1 MMNRVL
7 LLVALV
13 GLVAAVPAQA
23 TVVEALTLQ
32 QMCDRAHSVLRG
44 TCVSAQTAWTPDNA
58 YVVTTYEIHVTEWL
72 KGGDGATT
80 TYVTHL
86 GGEKDG
92 VGTGVSGMPRYA
104 EGEEVV
110 LFLNQAHEAT
120 GCCLPLGLGQGAF
133 HVKESAVGGL
143 SVFRSFAGLVF
154 WNPATGMAT
163 QPESEI
169 TGEQPLADFLAEV
182 RSRIAASR

>member
-1 MMNRVL
+1 MQRIL
-7 LLVALV
+7 LLATILI
-13 GLVAAVPAQA
+13 LASAVPVPA

-32 QMCDRAHSVLRG
+32 QMCDDAYMVIHG
-44 TCVSAQTAWTPDNA
+44 TCVSSRTDWTPDRA
-58 YVVTTYEIHVTEWL
+58 YVVTIYEIRVSEWL
-72 KGGDGATT
+72 KGGDGSSTT
-80 TYVTHL
+80 FVTHL

-104 EGEEVV
+104 EGEEVI
-110 LFLNQAHEAT
+110 LFLTQPHERT
-120 GCCLPLGLGQGAF
+120 GCCLPMGLGQGVF
-133 HVKESAVGGL
+133 HVKDSAAGGR

-154 WNPATGMAT
+154 WNPVTGTASH
-163 QPESEI
+163 PETEL

>member
-1 MMNRVL
+1 MMNRL
-7 LLVALV
+7 LPLVAL
-13 GLVAAVPAQA
+13 LALAVAAPVQA
-23 TVVEALTLQ
+23 TVVEALSLQ
-32 QMCDRAHSVLRG
+32 QLCDRSHEAFHG
-44 TCVSAQTAWTPDNA
+44 TCASIRTEWTPDHA
-58 YVVTTYEIHVTEWL
+58 YVVTTYEFRVTEWL
-72 KGGDGATT
+72 KGGDGSATT
-80 TYVTHL
+80 FVTHL
-86 GGEKDG
+86 GGERDG

-120 GCCLPLGLGQGAF
+120 GCCMPLGLGQGAF
-133 HVKESAVGGL
+133 HVKDSAKGGR

-154 WNPATGMAT
+154 WNPATGTPT
-163 QPESEI
+163 QPESEL

>member
-1 MMNRVL
+1 MNRVL
-7 LLVALV
+7 TLAALLAL
-13 GLVAAVPAQA
+13 AATVPAQA

-32 QMCDRAHSVLRG
+32 QMCDDAHSVLHG
-44 TCVSAQTAWTPDNA
+44 TCASVRTEWTSDHA
-58 YVVTTYEIHVTEWL
+58 YVVTTYELRVTEWL

-110 LFLNQAHEAT
+110 LFLNQPHEAT
-120 GCCLPLGLGQGAF
+120 GCCMPLGLGQGAF
-133 HVKESAVGGL
+133 HVKDSAKGGL

-154 WNPATGMAT
+154 WNPVTGTAT
-163 QPESEI
+163 QPESEL

-182 RSRIAASR
+182 RTRIAASR